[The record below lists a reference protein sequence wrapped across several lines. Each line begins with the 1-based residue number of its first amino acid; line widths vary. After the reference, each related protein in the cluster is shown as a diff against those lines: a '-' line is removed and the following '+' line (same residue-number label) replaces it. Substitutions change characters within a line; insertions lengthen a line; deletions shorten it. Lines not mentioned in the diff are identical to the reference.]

1 MNESEAPD
9 FEKMRLEMV
18 AVIAAYTELSAEEI
32 DRDRLSDPVLAA
44 MAKVPR
50 HEFVPTP
57 LQPLAYANTPLPIG
71 CGKTISQPFIVA
83 LMVDLLELEEGHK
96 VLEVGTGLGYQAA
109 VLAELCDQVFS
120 IEIVEELAH
129 EGERR
134 LRRAGYHALQLRLG
148 DGAWGWPEEAPFDRI
163 IVAAAPELMPPN
175 LLQQLKPGGRMVI
188 PAGLEDQQQLL
199 LVEKSP
205 TGKVETQEIL
215 PVRFAP
221 LIVSH

>member
-134 LRRAGYHALQLRLG
+134 LRRAGYNRLQLRLG

-163 IVAAAPELMPPN
+163 IVAAAPELMPPS

-205 TGKVETQEIL
+205 TGKVETQEVL

>member
-9 FEKMRLEMV
+9 FERMRLEMV

-32 DRDRLSDPVLAA
+32 DRNRLNDLVLAA

-83 LMVDLLELEEGHK
+83 LMVDLLELEKEHK

-109 VLAELCDQVFS
+109 VLAELCDRVFS
-120 IEIVEELAH
+120 IEIVEELAN

-134 LRRAGYHALQLRLG
+134 LRRAGYDRLQLRLG

-205 TGKVETQEIL
+205 SGKVETQEIL

>member
-32 DRDRLSDPVLAA
+32 DRNRLNDLVLAA

-83 LMVDLLELEEGHK
+83 LMVDLLELEKGHK

-109 VLAELCDQVFS
+109 VLAELCDRVFS
-120 IEIVEELAH
+120 IEIVEELAN

-134 LRRAGYHALQLRLG
+134 LRRAGYDRLQLRLG

>member
-134 LRRAGYHALQLRLG
+134 LRRAGYDRLQLRLG

-163 IVAAAPELMPPN
+163 IVAAAPELMPPS

-205 TGKVETQEIL
+205 TGKVETQEVL